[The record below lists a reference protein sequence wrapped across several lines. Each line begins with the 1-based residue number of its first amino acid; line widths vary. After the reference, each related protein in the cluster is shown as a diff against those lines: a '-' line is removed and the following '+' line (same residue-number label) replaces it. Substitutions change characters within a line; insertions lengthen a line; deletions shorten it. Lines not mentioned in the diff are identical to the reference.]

1 MIRFILVGMGVMVFV
16 QAPGD
21 SIKSIMPTEDKR
33 QPECP
38 KKSRLMDQYSAAI
51 AEFSR
56 TAAIVNMRMGVMYK
70 GDYDRL
76 TKAVDEARVLT
87 EKAHRELIAHIEE
100 HGC

>member
-1 MIRFILVGMGVMVFV
+1 V
-16 QAPGD
+16 
-21 SIKSIMPTEDKR
+21 PTEGKPL
-33 QPECP
+33 PEYP

-56 TAAIVNMRMGVMYK
+56 TAGVVNTRMGVMHE

-76 TKAVDEARVLT
+76 TKAVDGARALT
-87 EKAHRELIAHIEE
+87 EKAHRELVAHIED

>member
-1 MIRFILVGMGVMVFV
+1 
-16 QAPGD
+16 
-21 SIKSIMPTEDKR
+21 MPTEGKLL
-33 QPECP
+33 PECP

-56 TAAIVNMRMGVMYK
+56 TAAVLNTRMGVMYK

-76 TKAVDEARVLT
+76 TKAVDGARALT
-87 EKAHRELIAHIEE
+87 EKAHRELVAHIEE